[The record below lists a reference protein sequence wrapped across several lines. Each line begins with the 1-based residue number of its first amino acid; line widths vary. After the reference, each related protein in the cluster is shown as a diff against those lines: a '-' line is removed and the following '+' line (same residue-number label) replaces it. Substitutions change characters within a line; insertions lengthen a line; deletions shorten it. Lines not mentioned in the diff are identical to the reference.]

1 MQPYQTETKTL
12 ANQYP
17 KQDFEEGLS
26 QATAKELLLK
36 NGPNRIETKTT
47 PKWVLF
53 IRQFNNLI
61 TYILLLAMF
70 LTLMLGHQTD
80 AIVIGAVV
88 IINALIGYY
97 QEANAANALS
107 KIQQM
112 LATKATVYRQGQR
125 LDIDASQL
133 VVGDVVYLE
142 AGDNVP
148 ADLRLVS
155 CANLRIQESALTG
168 ESDAITKQAEAIL
181 ADKVPLAKQ
190 KNIAFS
196 STAVVN
202 GSGLGVVIATGKDT
216 QIGQISTAV
225 AETKS
230 SLTPLMREINGL
242 GKGVSIA
249 VLVAAVILFGIG
261 WFFETYSLSVLALAV
276 VTMIVGSIPE
286 GLPATTSVILALGVA
301 DMAKN
306 KKAIVKSLPAVET
319 LGAVDVI
326 ATDKTGTLT
335 KNEMTLTDIYTQ
347 TEHFTLSQTGY
358 DPKGDLLLNGQKTT
372 PNTTVQQLLLAGY
385 VANDTELIQVDGRF
399 QINGEPTDGAF
410 LTAYHKVL
418 ATMAEPVY
426 ESLAF
431 LPFDSDY
438 RYIARLIQQPHQE
451 HATLFIKG
459 APDKLFAMAQ
469 ASGTF
474 DEAFWMQKVNKLS
487 QQGKRVIAVGQI
499 TKLDLTTQITPELL
513 YGNLEFLGLAGII
526 DPPRTEVIETLKTLN
541 QAHVEVKMIT
551 GDSPL
556 TASAIGQQLGL
567 ASEIKAITGAQWDEL
582 TPAQKQQAAVENQI
596 FARTTPKNKLE
607 IVKALQQ
614 SGKVTAMTGDGV
626 NDAPAL
632 KAADIGV
639 AMGIK
644 GTDVAREAAD
654 MVLTDDN
661 FSTLGQAIKEG
672 RRIYDNIKKSILFLL
687 PTSFAEGL
695 IIFFSIMFNQ
705 PMPLQATQ
713 MLWINMVSA
722 ITIQFA
728 FIFEPAEKGIMQRR
742 PRKTNQA
749 MMNRHDV
756 IQMAYVSVL
765 MAGSALFSYEWLQ
778 SLGADAKTA
787 STMMLNIIIISKIF
801 YLFNIRTPKLA
812 FSKEFFSNTKAFYVI
827 LVMLLLQLALT
838 YVPFMQEVFYTEP
851 LTLNEWLAAILCG
864 MFVLVITEIDKF
876 IRLKK
881 QA

>member
-1 MQPYQTETKTL
+1 MQPYQTEAKTL

-26 QATAKELLLK
+26 QAQAKELLLK
-36 NGPNRIETKTT
+36 NGPNRIETQTT

-53 IRQFNNLI
+53 VRQFNNLI
-61 TYILLLAMF
+61 TYILLFAMV

-168 ESDAITKQAEAIL
+168 ESDAVTKQAAAIL

-190 KNIAFS
+190 KNMAFS

-358 DPKGDLLLNGQKTT
+358 APQGDLLLNGQKTP
-372 PNTTVQQLLLAGY
+372 PNTTVKQLLLAGY
-385 VANDTELIQVDGRF
+385 VANDTELIQVDGHF

-418 ATMAEPVY
+418 ATLAEPVY

-438 RYIARLIQQPHQE
+438 RYIARLIQQPNQKQ
-451 HATLFIKG
+451 ATLFIKG

-499 TKLDLTTQITPELL
+499 TKLDPATPITAELL

-526 DPPRTEVIETLKTLN
+526 DPPRTEVIETLKTLS

-567 ASEIKAITGAQWDEL
+567 APEVKAITGAQWDEL
-582 TPAQKQQAAVENQI
+582 TFAQKQQAAVENQI

-607 IVKALQQ
+607 IIKALQQ

-661 FSTLGQAIKEG
+661 FATLGQAIKEG

-728 FIFEPAEKGIMQRR
+728 FIFEPAEKGIMHRR

-765 MAGSALFSYEWLQ
+765 MALSALFSYEWLQ

-812 FSKEFFSNTKAFYVI
+812 FSKEFFGNKKAFYVI